1 MKLQRVL
8 ADTAFK
14 LSHSGIESAAR
25 DARVLTAYALE
36 VPISDL
42 SLKINDKVSANIISK
57 LEKLILRR
65 INREPISKILG
76 RREFWGRTFSINK
89 NVLDPRGD
97 TETLIDYVIEKPVK
111 TVLELGTGSGVIA
124 VTLACAWKEVQ
135 VTAVDISEDALLL
148 AQINAEKFNVEN
160 KIQFLK
166 SDWFENVEG
175 IFDMIISNPPYIGW
189 VEQDKISAEVKKYDP
204 EIALFAGYDGFD
216 AYKKIIPSLSK
227 FLNKDGLVVLEIGA
241 SQSSQVKDIMNS
253 SGFFDVKIL
262 KDLSGKERAVAAKL
276 A

>member
-42 SLKINDKVSANIISK
+42 SLKINDKVSSNIISK
-57 LEKLILRR
+57 LEKLILRS

-160 KIQFLK
+160 KIQFIK

-253 SGFFDVKIL
+253 SGFFDVEIL

>member
-25 DARVLTAYALE
+25 DARILTAYALE

-42 SLKINDKVSANIISK
+42 SLKINDRVSANIIFK

-65 INREPISKILG
+65 IKREPISKILG
-76 RREFWGRTFSINK
+76 RREFWGRIFSINK
-89 NVLDPRGD
+89 NVLDPRAD

-111 TVLELGTGSGVIA
+111 TVLELGTGSGVIT
-124 VTLACAWKEVQ
+124 VTLACEWKEVH
-135 VTAVDISEDALLL
+135 VTATDISEDALLL
-148 AQINAEKFNVEN
+148 AQKNAEKFNIEN

-166 SDWFENVEG
+166 SDWFDNVEG
-175 IFDMIISNPPYIGW
+175 KFDLIISNPPYIGW
-189 VEQDKISAEVKKYDP
+189 IEQDKICTEVTKYDP
-204 EIALFAGYDGFD
+204 EIALFAGFDGFD
-216 AYKKIIPSLSK
+216 AYKKIIPGLAK
-227 FLNKDGLVVLEIGA
+227 YLNPDGFVVLEIGA
-241 SQSSQVKDIMNS
+241 SQSNLVKDIMNL
-253 SGFFDVKIL
+253 SGFFNVDIV
-262 KDLSGKERAVAAKL
+262 KDLSGKDRVIAAKL

>member
-227 FLNKDGLVVLEIGA
+227 FLNKEGLVVLEIGA

-253 SGFFDVKIL
+253 SGFFDVEIL

>member
-42 SLKINDKVSANIISK
+42 SLKINDKVSSNIISK

-111 TVLELGTGSGVIA
+111 KVLELGTGSGVIA

-189 VEQDKISAEVKKYDP
+189 VEQNKISAEVKKYDP

-253 SGFFDVKIL
+253 SGFFDVEIL